1 MEDRAAD
8 GSATVTPIRRR
19 AVGFGFLLVRRAMV
33 VFLIGAIVGTGVT
46 PGGRAAETVP
56 PVLEPLVDGAFPAL
70 PEGPLFLG
78 LARVVVP
85 PGISTDDVGTPGP
98 RLLVIE
104 SGEATVATAGPAEVA
119 WVAGQRRQALAL
131 GAEVTLGP
139 GDRIALGAGAAR
151 SLRNDGAKPAV
162 LLDAAL
168 FPTRDIVPAFTTPDG
183 ISFRLLAG
191 AIADA
196 VPAGPVAISLTR
208 IHLLEGA
215 ALPADPQP
223 GPTVAYVEAGSLA
236 VTPTAGAVQTARA
249 AAATPFSS
257 GGPLRAA
264 PLGAEITLAAG
275 GTAFLA
281 TGAVVTAD
289 NPRGVPA
296 ALLVLAV
303 VPAADPATSASGS

>member
-1 MEDRAAD
+1 MRDPVAVEHAARGIGRHAVAAFLVCWLVGICGAPALGASD
-8 GSATVTPIRRR
+8 AAPPI
-19 AVGFGFLLVRRAMV
+19 
-33 VFLIGAIVGTGVT
+33 
-46 PGGRAAETVP
+46 
-56 PVLEPLVDGAFPAL
+56 LEPLADGAFPAL

-78 LARVVVP
+78 VARVIVP
-85 PGISTDDVGTPGP
+85 PGVGTDDVGTPGP
-98 RLLVIE
+98 RLLVVE

-119 WVAGQRRQALAL
+119 WLAGQRRQEPAL

-151 SLRNDGAKPAV
+151 SLRNDGSKPAV

-168 FPTRDIVPAFTTPDG
+168 FPTRDVVPAFTTPDG

-191 AIADA
+191 AVADA
-196 VPAGPVAISLTR
+196 VPVGPVSISLTR
-208 IHLLEGA
+208 VHLLEGA
-215 ALPADPQP
+215 ALPASPQP

-236 VTPTAGAVQTARA
+236 VTPASGAVQTARA
-249 AAATPFSS
+249 AAAAPFSS

-264 PLGAEITLAAG
+264 PLGAAITLAAG

-281 TGAVVTAD
+281 TGAVVSAH

-303 VPAADPATSASGS
+303 APRPGG